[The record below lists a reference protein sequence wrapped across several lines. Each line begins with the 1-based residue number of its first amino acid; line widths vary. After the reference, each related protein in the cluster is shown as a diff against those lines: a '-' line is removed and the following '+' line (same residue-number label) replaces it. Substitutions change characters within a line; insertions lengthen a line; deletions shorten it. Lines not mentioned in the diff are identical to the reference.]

1 MRRKSV
7 ATLLDEHIV
16 LLGASCERE
25 RELRA
30 ALTEA
35 LAIIAGAGLEP
46 PAWIVP
52 LAVRT

>member
-1 MRRKSV
+1 MSRKSV

-16 LLGASCERE
+16 LLGASCARE

-30 ALTEA
+30 ALTET
-35 LAIIAGAGLEP
+35 LAIIVGAGLEV
-46 PAWIVP
+46 PAWIPP